1 MTTHLRN
8 RLSALTS
15 TSIVLLLLGGCAGV
29 GTDEDTAGFRSQSSA
44 DRMSGSFPVPHQ
56 IDDNVAFWRN
66 VYGTWSRGQ
75 AVLHDDRHLGIVYE
89 VVELSD
95 PLAAGNSNEQRELL
109 NARQAE
115 LGQRLAVLE
124 AKVAAG
130 DSLNAEERE
139 LRDKIVSVAGPQA
152 VFGAHERLRS
162 QRGMR
167 ERFRRG
173 LEISGRYDEAF
184 REIFRSHGLPEDL
197 AYLPHVES
205 SFQTNARSS
214 VGAAGVWQFMPSTG
228 RLYMK
233 VGNHVDERL
242 DPVAAAEGAAR
253 YLGNAHSRLGSWPLT
268 ITSYNHGVGGMQ
280 RAKSEFG
287 DGFGRIAREYRGPA
301 FGFASRN
308 VYAEFLAAREVA
320 RNPSK
325 YFPEGVAFEQPLSA
339 KRVVLDQSL
348 PAHHIA
354 RQHDVDIGT
363 LQELNLAWLAP
374 VRSGRA
380 PVPAGTAVWVP
391 KDPGGTTQRPFTQ
404 PQPEPVLL
412 ARDEGPPTFSTT
424 VAPAKVDRL
433 PEPTKLKATA
443 VAMATADEWPTS
455 SNSGT
460 KATQARIEEPNAPK
474 TSKTPT
480 LAKVESAAVMLKA
493 EKPVTLAK
501 AEMPTPASKNG
512 KAPTAAKIDEPALS
526 AKGNKTP
533 TLAKAEPATVST
545 KGAKP
550 TTLTQPEP
558 SNRLS
563 KTGKPEVLAK
573 AEPLTGPAKGRGA
586 AIAKEEPAVGAG
598 KGAKTQAVA
607 KTEPAPPTSKGGKP
621 AAEAK
626 VKMHVVKP
634 NETLY
639 RVADLYDLSVD
650 DLKRINGISSKETT
664 VRPGQKLRVS
674 I

>member
-1 MTTHLRN
+1 
-8 RLSALTS
+8 
-15 TSIVLLLLGGCAGV
+15 
-29 GTDEDTAGFRSQSSA
+29 
-44 DRMSGSFPVPHQ
+44 MSGSFPVPHQ

-75 AVLHDDRHLGIVYE
+75 AVLHDDQHLGIVYE

-184 REIFRSHGLPEDL
+184 REIFRSQGLPEDL

-205 SFQTNARSS
+205 SFQTNARSN

-242 DPVAAAEGAAR
+242 DPVSAAEGAAR
-253 YLGNAHSRLGSWPLT
+253 YLGNAHSRLESWPLA

-287 DGFGRIAREYRGPA
+287 DDFGRIAREYKGPA

-308 VYAEFLAAREVA
+308 FYAEFLAAREVA
-320 RNPSK
+320 SNPSK
-325 YFPEGVAFEQPLSA
+325 YFPEGVKFEQPPSA

-348 PAHHIA
+348 PAHQIA
-354 RQHDVDIGT
+354 RQHDVDVGT
-363 LQELNLAWLAP
+363 LNELNLAWLAP

-380 PVPAGTAVWVP
+380 AVPAGTAVWVP
-391 KDPGGTTQRPFTQ
+391 KGPGPAQRPFTQ

-412 ARDEGPPTFSTT
+412 AMDEGPPTFSTK
-424 VAPAKVDRL
+424 VASAKVDRI
-433 PEPTKLKATA
+433 PEPAKVKSAA
-443 VAMATADEWPTS
+443 VAIATADEWPTS
-455 SNSGT
+455 SNSGA
-460 KATQARIEEPNAPK
+460 KATQAKIEEPNAPK
-474 TSKTPT
+474 TSKTSA
-480 LAKVESAAVMLKA
+480 LAKVEPATVNVKA
-493 EKPVTLAK
+493 EKPVALAK
-501 AEMPTPASKNG
+501 AEVPTPASKDG

-533 TLAKAEPATVST
+533 TLAKAEPPATST

-550 TTLTQPEP
+550 TTLAQPEP
-558 SNRLS
+558 SSRSS

-573 AEPLTGPAKGRGA
+573 AEPSTGPAKGRGA
-586 AIAKEEPAVGAG
+586 TLPREEPAVSAG
-598 KGAKTQAVA
+598 KGAKTQPVA
-607 KTEPAPPTSKGGKP
+607 KTEPATPANKGGKP

-626 VKMHVVKP
+626 VKVHVVKP

-664 VRPGQKLRVS
+664 LRPGQKLRVS